1 MAEMLSQAEI
11 DALLGGAGNQEADS
25 NTTGSELTMD
35 ELVTSEKKDILGEV
49 GNISMGTAATTLSA
63 LLNQRV
69 YITTPVV
76 SEMSWENIAAGYT
89 RPCVGVRIDYTV
101 GLKGANILILVN
113 RDVKIITNLMMGGD
127 GTDID
132 GDSELTE
139 LDLSAI
145 GEAMNQMI
153 GSSSTSLA
161 SMMSEKIDIATPKP
175 FIMDFTDE
183 SIFDEIMSKDPDN
196 KLVAISFDMQVGNL
210 IDSKIVQALPVKFA
224 LQMAEKLKSE
234 FAGALEDVPASTFIS
249 EETELEEF
257 KTTEEFETVEEPVFE
272 PIPQYIEAPQQPQ
285 PVPPAPKSEVY
296 YREAAPMTP
305 QTAPPQAQQRMA
317 PDVSAQPVQ
326 FQSFEFGAAT
336 QQKENID
343 ILMDVPL
350 EVTVELGKTSKK
362 IKEILEFSPGTIIEL
377 DKLAGEPIDILV
389 NGKYVAKGE
398 VVVIEE
404 NFAIRITSIIS
415 AELRV

>member
-1 MAEMLSQAEI
+1 MAEMLSQDEI
-11 DALLGGAGNQEADS
+11 DALLGGSDTREAESDIIGNDVD
-25 NTTGSELTMD
+25 MD
-35 ELVTSEKKDILGEV
+35 ELVTSEVKDILGEM

-76 SEMSWENIAAGYT
+76 SVKTWDSIAESYT
-89 RPCVGVRIDYTV
+89 RPCVGVRIDYKI
-101 GLKGANILILVN
+101 GLKGANLLILVN
-113 RDVKIITNLMMGGD
+113 RDVKIITSLMLGGD
-127 GTDID
+127 GTVAE
-132 GDSELTE
+132 GDDKLTE

-161 SMMSEKIDIATPKP
+161 SMMNEKIDIATPKP
-175 FIMDFTDE
+175 FLMDFNDE
-183 SIFDEIMSKDPDN
+183 SIFDEIMNKEPDN
-196 KLVAISFDMQVGNL
+196 RMVAISFDMQVGDL
-210 IDSKIVQALPVKFA
+210 IDSKIVQALPIKFA
-224 LQMAEKLKSE
+224 LMMAKKLKKEFVGSE
-234 FAGALEDVPASTFIS
+234 EETPVQAPARA
-249 EETELEEF
+249 EETE
-257 KTTEEFETVEEPVFE
+257 EPV
-272 PIPQYIEAPQQPQ
+272 PIAEVPQEQ
-285 PVPPAPKSEVY
+285 PVYREPVPTPVPQSEVY

-305 QTAPPQAQQRMA
+305 QMTMQQTSQRVT
-317 PDVSAQPVQ
+317 PDVSAQAVQ
-326 FQSFEFGAAT
+326 FQSFDFASVS

-350 EVTVELGKTSKK
+350 EVTVELGKTSKR

-404 NFAIRITSIIS
+404 NFAIRVTSIIS

>member
-11 DALLGGAGNQEADS
+11 DALLGGDDNQEADS
-25 NTTGSELTMD
+25 NTTENNLD
-35 ELVTSEKKDILGEV
+35 ELITSEEKDILGEI

-69 YITTPVV
+69 HITTPVV
-76 SEMSWENIAAGYT
+76 NIMTWESIANSYA

-101 GLKGANILILVN
+101 GLKGANLLILVN
-113 RDVKIITNLMMGGD
+113 KDVKIITNLMMGGD

-132 GDSELTE
+132 EASQLTD

-153 GSSSTSLA
+153 GSASTSLA
-161 SMMSEKIDIATPKP
+161 SMMNEKIDIATPRP
-175 FIMDFTDE
+175 FLMDFDDE
-183 SIFDEIMSKDPDN
+183 SIFDEIMSKEPDN
-196 KLVAISFDMQVGNL
+196 MLVAISFDMQVGSL
-210 IDSKIVQALPVKFA
+210 IDSKIVQALPIKFS
-224 LQMAEKLKSE
+224 LQMAERLK
-234 FAGALEDVPASTFIS
+234 
-249 EETELEEF
+249 TELIGEDGDEPEPPLPAIN
-257 KTTEEFETVEEPVFE
+257 TNAAPVVETPPQQPAYRE
-272 PIPQYIEAPQQPQ
+272 PIPAPAPQP
-285 PVPPAPKSEVY
+285 EVY
-296 YREAAPMTP
+296 YREAPPMIQQTPMQPAP
-305 QTAPPQAQQRMA
+305 QRVA
-317 PDVSAQPVQ
+317 PDVNAQAVQ
-326 FQSFEFGAAT
+326 FQSFDFASAS

-404 NFAIRITSIIS
+404 NFAIRVTSIIS
-415 AELRV
+415 AELRL

>member
-11 DALLGGAGNQEADS
+11 DALLGGGENQEADS
-25 NTTGSELTMD
+25 NTTENDFDAD
-35 ELVTSEKKDILGEV
+35 ELLTSEEKDILGEI

-76 SEMSWENIAAGYT
+76 EEKTWESIAAGYT
-89 RPCVGVRIDYTV
+89 RPCVGVRIDYTA

-113 RDVKIITNLMMGGD
+113 RDVKIITDLMMGGNGENVD
-127 GTDID
+127 GN
-132 GDSELTE
+132 SELTDI
-139 LDLSAI
+139 DLSAI

-161 SMMSEKIDIATPKP
+161 SMMSEKIDIATPNA
-175 FIMDFTDE
+175 FRMDFNDE
-183 SIFDEIMSKDPDN
+183 SIFDEVMTKEPDN
-196 KLVAISFDMQVGNL
+196 RLVTISFDMQVGNL
-210 IDSKIVQALPVKFA
+210 IDSKIVQALPINFA

-234 FAGALEDVPASTFIS
+234 FVGNS
-249 EETELEEF
+249 EEIPAPTLIAPEI
-257 KTTEEFETVEEPVFE
+257 VEPYFE
-272 PIPQYIEAPQQPQ
+272 PTPPQVDNTIPPIAATVQQVP
-285 PVPPAPKSEVY
+285 PPAPVTQPEVY
-296 YREAAPMTP
+296 YREAAPMIQ

-326 FQSFEFGAAT
+326 FQSFDFGSPI

-350 EVTVELGKTSKK
+350 EVTVELGKTSKR